1 MYLKEGINKLIRVYP
16 KSFDEKSPVLL
27 GKLTIKDNEI
37 DYKNLT
43 YKIYF
48 LKEDRDNFTLLIF

>member
-1 MYLKEGINKLIRVYP
+1 MYLKEGINKLIRAYP

-27 GKLTIKDNEI
+27 EKLTIKDNEI